1 VSAYEAGV
9 RFWSRHAVACWTAL
23 ALLAAIYAAYVL
35 LVVPWQHRRAA
46 AADEHERRKLA
57 QAARA
62 DATRL
67 AAVDELQR
75 KLAAEAVDVE
85 EERRAHER
93 EKRLK
98 KLALPP
104 TGLAGHRLGT
114 AADHV
119 VQRSADTPPPKQKKA
134 PPKKAAAES
143 SRPAF
148 SHFGPQGGPSYKP
161 SGSMRRAGGG

>member
-1 VSAYEAGV
+1 
-9 RFWSRHAVACWTAL
+9 L
-23 ALLAAIYAAYVL
+23 ALLAAMYAVYVW
-35 LVVPWQHRRAA
+35 LVVPWQQRRAA
-46 AADEHERRKLA
+46 AAEEHERRKLA

-67 AAVDELQR
+67 AAVDELQK

-98 KLALPP
+98 KLDLPL

-114 AADHV
+114 ATDA
-119 VQRSADTPPPKQKKA
+119 VQRNAAAADTPQPPKQKKA
-134 PPKKAAAES
+134 APPKKAPES

-148 SHFGPQGGPSYKP
+148 SHFGPQGGSSYKP
-161 SGSMRRAGGG
+161 SGSMRRQAGG